1 LSGRQDKSE
10 PLQHEPM
17 VTLFTIVCE
26 LIVLGMNTK
35 ASSDGR

>member
-1 LSGRQDKSE
+1 
-10 PLQHEPM
+10 M